1 MFASLLLAVALG
13 APVAPMHGTILS
25 THGAQ
30 TIVRMDAIT
39 STAPAKTRVVTL
51 VPYHAFPPGTGIDGY
66 ASPAMDPQRLLDVVA
81 AGPFTPG
88 LPDRAKTKPLDVSST
103 IPSMRMVDQDGRF
116 TQLDAWRGKIV
127 VLSFIFTRCP
137 IGDVCP
143 LISAKFS
150 QLQKVIDPKTT
161 HLLEISLDPVYD
173 SPSVLRAY
181 LQQFG
186 GDPARWTMLTTTGSQ
201 TQHLLNRFGISSLRI
216 STSYFTHDDRLFI
229 IGKDAKILEIIETS
243 GWNPSDVAA
252 EISNINGL
260 ATNPLERLRLSLIA
274 SVVALCGGS
283 QYTGVVLLELALFF
297 IILGAVVWGL
307 IFVGRILKSNR

>member
-1 MFASLLLAVALG
+1 MLLSLLLAVALG

-25 THGAQ
+25 AHGAQ

-51 VPYHAFPPGTGIDGY
+51 TPYRAFPPGTGIDGY
-66 ASPAMDPQRLLDVVA
+66 ASPAKDPQRLLDVVA

-103 IPSMRMVDQDGRF
+103 IPSMRMVDQNGHF
-116 TQLDAWRGKIV
+116 IQLDAWRGKIV

-137 IGDVCP
+137 DRDVCP

-150 QLQKVIDPKTT
+150 QLQRLIDPKTT
-161 HLLEISLDPVYD
+161 HLAEITLDPVYD
-173 SPSVLRAY
+173 SPAVLRAY
-181 LQQFG
+181 LHQFG
-186 GDPARWTMLTTTGSQ
+186 GDPSRWTMLTTTGSQ
-201 TQHLLNRFGISSLRI
+201 TQHLLNGFGISSLRI
-216 STSYFTHDDRLFI
+216 STSAFTHDDRLFI
-229 IGKDAKILEIIETS
+229 IGKDAKILEIIETA

-252 EISNINGL
+252 EVANINGL

-307 IFVGRILKSNR
+307 IVVGRILKSNR